1 MFAYLLLAIEVAI
14 LYFAYWF
21 VFVRE
26 PKPYKVAG
34 NMWGTYDYKGDDFS
48 TYDDWSF
55 ITSRYIT
62 DEERQAMINLQKGI
76 VCVPNKLPLKPIANT
91 KPFGWVATEPK
102 ADPQAVK
109 DLLSKFRDTIEVLS
123 VKVP

>member
-1 MFAYLLLAIEVAI
+1 MFAYLLVAIEVAI

-21 VFVRE
+21 VFIRE

-34 NMWGTYDYKGDDFS
+34 SMWGTYDYKGDDFS

-76 VCVPNKLPLKPIANT
+76 VCVPNKLPMKPITNT
-91 KPFGWVATEPK
+91 KGFGWVADEPK
-102 ADPQAVK
+102 TDPVAVRN
-109 DLLSKFRDTIEVLS
+109 LLAKFSDVLS
-123 VKVP
+123 VKVH